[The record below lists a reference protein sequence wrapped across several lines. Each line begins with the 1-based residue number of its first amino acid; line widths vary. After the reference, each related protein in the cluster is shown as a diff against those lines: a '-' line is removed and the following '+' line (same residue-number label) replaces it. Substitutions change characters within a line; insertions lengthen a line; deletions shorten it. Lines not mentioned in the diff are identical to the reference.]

1 MRPLRFGLH
10 RRGHDLPTES
20 ADACGDD
27 RVEVSAESGPEAAL
41 EYAPGTGGLD
51 LGIHAMRLPSHQT
64 LNY

>member
-41 EYAPGTGGLD
+41 EYGQVQA
-51 LGIHAMRLPSHQT
+51 A
-64 LNY
+64 